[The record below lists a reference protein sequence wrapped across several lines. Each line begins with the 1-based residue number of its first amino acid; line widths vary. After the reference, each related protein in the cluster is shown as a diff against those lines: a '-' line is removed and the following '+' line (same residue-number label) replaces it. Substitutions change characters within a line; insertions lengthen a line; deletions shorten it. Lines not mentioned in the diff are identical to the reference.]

1 MICGFFPKSKKKK
14 KQNEKI
20 TKDKIMRDTRT
31 IFEQEEDYEPKR
43 VSNFW
48 NNNYIEYGGKIRYL
62 SMDEPYLTNVIIYL
76 QNSDT
81 WKIQLTIAINF
92 ISSKNS
98 EEERVMHSSK
108 DNIKLT
114 SNSDINDVIEKR
126 FSSLCSN
133 DHDGL
138 ETSMKESDF
147 IFDLVQLMYYKCHKV
162 NFKRRDSYIDSP
174 DWIKIKKQQ

>member
-92 ISSKNS
+92 ISSKDF
-98 EEERVMHSSK
+98 EEEHIMNSK
-108 DNIKLT
+108 SKNIKFY
-114 SNSDINDVIEKR
+114 NDVNEVADKLFDTLGSR
-126 FSSLCSN
+126 HQGN
-133 DHDGL
+133 L
-138 ETSMKESDF
+138 ETS
-147 IFDLVQLMYYKCHKV
+147 
-162 NFKRRDSYIDSP
+162 R
-174 DWIKIKKQQ
+174 